1 MFWPMTAI
9 ALGFLGIA
17 VLGAL
22 AIRVF
27 VEAQR
32 LGRQVADT
40 TRKINRAAEDLERAA
55 VDLAGAGETLG

>member
-1 MFWPMTAI
+1 MFWPMIAI

-17 VLGAL
+17 VLGVL
-22 AIRVF
+22 AIKVF

-55 VDLAGAGETLG
+55 ADLAGAGETLR